1 MGAYKEQARGTLDQV
16 KGKVKEEWGEATGNP
31 NLEDEGRA
39 QKNMGE
45 ARREMGQAS
54 ERAKGT
60 GEQIKGSVKSAVGA
74 LTGNDRL
81 EAEGHVDK
89 TKGKLR
95 SKLNE

>member
-16 KGKVKEEWGEATGNP
+16 KGKVKEEIGEATGNP

-45 ARREMGQAS
+45 ARREVSQAS

-60 GEQIKGSVKSAVGA
+60 GEQIKGSVKSAVGS

-81 EAEGHVDK
+81 EAEGHVEK

-95 SKLNE
+95 STLNE